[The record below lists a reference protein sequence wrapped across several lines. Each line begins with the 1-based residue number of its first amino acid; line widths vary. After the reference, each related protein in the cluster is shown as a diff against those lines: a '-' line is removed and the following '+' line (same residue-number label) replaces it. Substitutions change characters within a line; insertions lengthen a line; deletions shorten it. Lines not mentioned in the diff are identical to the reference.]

1 MVEQAGSAGRA
12 SRTLI
17 AAGPGDLL
25 GGGPVLILGP
35 IIFLVVLGVSLKHD
49 LEGVAIAMAIGLLL
63 TISRVLWWRHLY
75 GGRRVVAT
83 DESLI
88 YLVGSHQ
95 VRTAPWADIG
105 YIRFSRGVRDWYP
118 TRGGPSPA
126 TLRVRATSDV
136 DGPAATG
143 DFAEMLLRGRSYE
156 LAAAQLEAECRRH
169 NVDYFD
175 DLGNQLTC

>member
-1 MVEQAGSAGRA
+1 MPGQAASAGPV

-17 AAGPGDLL
+17 AAGPGDVL

-35 IIFLVVLGVSLKHD
+35 IIYIVVLGVSMKPD
-49 LEGVAIAMAIGLLL
+49 LQGATIAMAVALLL
-63 TISRVLWWRHLY
+63 TVSRVLWWRRRY
-75 GGRRVVAT
+75 GSRRIVAT

-95 VRTAPWADIG
+95 VRTATWADIG
-105 YIRFSRGVRDWYP
+105 YIRFSRGIPDWYP

-126 TLRVRATSDV
+126 TLRVRATNDLG
-136 DGPAATG
+136 GPAATD
-143 DFAEMLLRGRSYE
+143 DFAKMLLRRRSYE

-169 NVDYFD
+169 NVVYFD
-175 DLGNQLTC
+175 DLGNHLTR

>member
-1 MVEQAGSAGRA
+1 MAGQAGSAGRA

-17 AAGPGDLL
+17 AAGPGDVL

-35 IIFLVVLGVSLKHD
+35 IIFLVVLGVSIKPN
-49 LEGVAIAMAIGLLL
+49 LEGAAIAMAIGLLL
-63 TISRVLWWRHLY
+63 TISRVLWWRRLY
-75 GGRRVVAT
+75 GSRRVVAT

-88 YLVGSHQ
+88 YLMGSHQ

-105 YIRFSRGVRDWYP
+105 YIRFSRGIRDWYP

-136 DGPAATG
+136 DGPATG
-143 DFAEMLLRGRSYE
+143 DFAEMLLRRRSYE

-169 NVDYFD
+169 DVDYFD
-175 DLGNQLTC
+175 DLGNQLTY